1 MRRLL
6 LAVTFLPIPLLAQV
20 AERPLRLVVSGG
32 LQLPTGSFADYH
44 DYGVH
49 ADVGLQLNAGG
60 MRLRPE
66 LSYSRFGFKD
76 LANIIDGL
84 AGAQGGAA
92 LGARRDAYSDAV
104 TTMLGGFANIEL
116 PLGRGRVQPFVLG
129 GLGAVKVNSDPT
141 TATASLSDVNA
152 SLNLGAGIRLRLGA
166 ISGLIEARFNN
177 VPFGDTQTYFKDLR
191 TIPVTF
197 GFVF

>member
-6 LAVTFLPIPLLAQV
+6 LVLACLPLSARAQG
-20 AERPLRLVVSGG
+20 AERPFRLVVTGG

-49 ADVGLQLNAGG
+49 ADVGLQLKTGAL
-60 MRLRPE
+60 RLRPE
-66 LSYSRFGFKD
+66 LSYSRFGFKE
-76 LANIIDGL
+76 LSEVLTGL
-84 AGAQGGAA
+84 AGAPGGAA
-92 LGARRDAYSDAV
+92 AGARRDAYSDAV
-104 TTMLGGFANIEL
+104 TTLLGGFANLEL
-116 PLGRGRVQPFVLG
+116 PLGSGRVQPFLLAGV
-129 GLGAVKVNSDPT
+129 GAVKVASD
-141 TATASLSDVNA
+141 ATASTLSFSDVNA
-152 SLNLGAGIRLRLGA
+152 SLNFGAGFRVRMGG

-177 VPFGDTQTYFKDLR
+177 VPAGDTQAFFKDLR